1 MNLAGIGGGSVSGSG
16 SVPIPAGTSADEL
29 DDWAESVGAAGGA
42 AACSAVGLG
51 AAAPICGKVG
61 KLIVGKAFQGYRRL
75 FTKRKRK
82 REAERAARANREA
95 ITRAE
100 QLAAGVDD
108 VVKARRIELA
118 AATATALRDATG
130 IEEGAITQTGWIGA
144 PSRRYPWG
152 RGPASLQGYAR
163 DELERATEQEVRAY
177 EEYQTG
183 ILGFS
188 DSPTFH
194 VFRVVSK
201 NPERAQANMAGLEAV
216 LAELDRRSAA
226 LMAAQLVA
234 AEVLLVHVLERDAVA
249 DVAATQ
255 AAWPA
260 ALERD
265 GLLYTPAIAAASQAY
280 INGRTQ
286 PLPDAQPAPW
296 PSLAPAEAARSWW
309 LAQLLGWP

>member
-16 SVPIPAGTSADEL
+16 SVPIPAGTSADDL

-61 KLIVGKAFQGYRRL
+61 KLIVGKAFAGYRRL
-75 FTKRKRK
+75 FGRRKTK

-100 QLAAGVDD
+100 QLIAGVED

-177 EEYQTG
+177 EQYQSNV
-183 ILGFS
+183 LFS
-188 DSPTFH
+188 GSVPFN
-194 VFRVVSK
+194 VLRVVAN
-201 NPERAQANMAGLEAV
+201 NPDRAKANMAGIEAI

-265 GLLYTPAIAAASQAY
+265 GLLYTPAIAKASQAY

-309 LAQLLGWP
+309 LAQLLGWR